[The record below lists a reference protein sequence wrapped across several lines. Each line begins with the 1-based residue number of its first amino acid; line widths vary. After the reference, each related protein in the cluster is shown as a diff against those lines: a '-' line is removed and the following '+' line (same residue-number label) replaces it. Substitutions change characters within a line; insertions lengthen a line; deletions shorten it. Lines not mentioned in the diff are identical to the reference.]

1 MSMHIKA
8 VYEQGILRP
17 VNPLYLLEGEQV
29 KLALIPSS
37 AIDAKGLSKAERDA
51 REIEIINRHLDE
63 LSAEAWD
70 ALDYQVKL

>member
-1 MSMHIKA
+1 MSLHIKA

-17 VNPLYLLEGEQV
+17 VNPLHLPEGERV
-29 KLALIPSS
+29 ELALISS
-37 AIDAKGLSKAERDA
+37 PGVEAKGLSKAESEA